1 MNPSLNGERKWVK
14 LEGRRSSLE
23 ADDEA
28 GAGVFVEAAS
38 SWKGLAPLFRAAAK
52 AGAVDLCAEIL
63 ELFLQG
69 ISKDQNFI

>member
-1 MNPSLNGERKWVK
+1 M
-14 LEGRRSSLE
+14 E

-28 GAGVFVEAAS
+28 GAGVSVEAS

-69 ISKDQNFI
+69 MSEDQNCI

>member
-1 MNPSLNGERKWVK
+1 MGEV
-14 LEGRRSSLE
+14 EGRRSSLE

-28 GAGVFVEAAS
+28 GAGVSVEAS

-69 ISKDQNFI
+69 MSEDQNCI

>member
-1 MNPSLNGERKWVK
+1 M
-14 LEGRRSSLE
+14 E

-38 SWKGLAPLFRAAAK
+38 SWKGLAPLFRAVAK

-69 ISKDQNFI
+69 MSKDQNCI